1 MDNRTL
7 DPSTKRY
14 TPSPEELTKTDK
26 DKSVI
31 KEKNILDKLMDLIRN
46 NPYIVSAVIISFMM
60 GYLIASRQEHKQC
73 NQYIKNRAQ
82 MKKINTN
89 ASLASNQAPPMQ
101 APQMQASQMQ
111 APQMQQP
118 QMQQPQMQ

>member
-14 TPSPEELTKTDK
+14 IPPQEEITKTDNN
-26 DKSVI
+26 KSVI

-46 NPYIVSAVIISFMM
+46 NPYIVAAVIISFMM
-60 GYLIASRQEHKQC
+60 GYSIASKQEHKQC
-73 NQYIKNRAQ
+73 NKYIKNRAQ

-89 ASLASNQAPPMQ
+89 TSLVANQQ
-101 APQMQASQMQ
+101 
-111 APQMQQP
+111 PQMQQP
-118 QMQQPQMQ
+118 QMQQPQMQQPQMQQPQMQQPQMQ